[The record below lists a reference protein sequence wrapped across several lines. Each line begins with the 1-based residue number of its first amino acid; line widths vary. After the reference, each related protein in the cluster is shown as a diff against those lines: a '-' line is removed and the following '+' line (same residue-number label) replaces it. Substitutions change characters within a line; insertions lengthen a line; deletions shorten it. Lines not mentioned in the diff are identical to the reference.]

1 MEKRGPAIVSHSS
14 TPDREAAMNS
24 PTEMLEAEHR
34 VIARI
39 VGITPLLAE
48 RLEEGGVIKPDI
60 LQGIVEFMRIYADKC
75 HHGKEEDL
83 LFPALGEKGV
93 PMQGCPI
100 GALVADHVSGRSLVR
115 RLAESAEAYVRNE
128 PEAYEGLIGSLRGIA
143 DLYPGHIWKEDY
155 LLFPMTN
162 KVLNPDELDA
172 LYSEFEKVDLRIG
185 HDSLERLARL
195 AGDLE
200 RQFG

>member
-1 MEKRGPAIVSHSS
+1 
-14 TPDREAAMNS
+14 MNS

-39 VGITPLLAE
+39 VGITPVLAG
-48 RLEEGGVIKPDI
+48 RLEEGDIINPDI
-60 LQGIVEFMRIYADKC
+60 LHGIVEFIRIYADKC
-75 HHGKEEDL
+75 HHGKEEEL

-93 PMQGCPI
+93 PIQGCPI
-100 GALVADHVSGRSLVR
+100 GSLVADHVSGRSLVR
-115 RLAESAEAYVRNE
+115 RLGESAEAYSGNE

-143 DLYPGHIWKEDY
+143 ALYPGHIWKEDY

-162 KVLNPDELDA
+162 KVLNPEELDA
-172 LYSEFEKVDLRIG
+172 LYRQFEQVDIRIG
-185 HDSLERLARL
+185 HDTLDRLALL

>member
-1 MEKRGPAIVSHSS
+1 MK
-14 TPDREAAMNS
+14 S

-34 VIARI
+34 VIARV
-39 VGITPLLAE
+39 VGITPVLVE
-48 RLEEGGVIKPDI
+48 RLEEGGVIEQDI
-60 LQGIVEFMRIYADKC
+60 LKSIVEFMRIYADKC

-83 LFPALGEKGV
+83 LYPALSDKGV

-115 RLAESAEAYVRNE
+115 HLSDFAEAYARNE
-128 PEAYEGLIGSLRGIA
+128 PEAYIGLISSLRGIA
-143 DLYPGHIWKEDY
+143 ALYPGHIWKEDY

-162 KVLNPDELDA
+162 KVMNPEELDT
-172 LYSEFEKVDLRIG
+172 LYRQFEQVDLSIG
-185 HDSLERLARL
+185 HDTLERLTLL

>member
-1 MEKRGPAIVSHSS
+1 MEKRVPAIESHSS

-39 VGITPLLAE
+39 VGITPVLAE
-48 RLEEGGVIKPDI
+48 RLEEGDIIKPDI
-60 LQGIVEFMRIYADKC
+60 LLGIVEFMRIYADKC

-100 GALVADHVSGRSLVR
+100 GSLVADHVSGRSLVR
-115 RLAESAEAYVRNE
+115 RLGESAEAYAGNE

-143 DLYPGHIWKEDY
+143 ALYPGHIWKEDY

-162 KVLNPDELDA
+162 KVLNPEELDA
-172 LYSEFEKVDLRIG
+172 LYRQFEQVDLRIG
-185 HDSLERLARL
+185 HDTLDRLARL

>member
-1 MEKRGPAIVSHSS
+1 MK
-14 TPDREAAMNS
+14 S

-39 VGITPLLAE
+39 VGITPVLAQ
-48 RLEEGGVIKPDI
+48 RLEEGDVIKPDI
-60 LQGIVEFMRIYADKC
+60 LKSIVEFMRIYADKS

-83 LFPALGEKGV
+83 LFAVLSDKGV

-115 RLAESAEAYVRNE
+115 HLSDSAEAYARNE
-128 PEAYEGLIGSLRGIA
+128 PEAYEGLISSLRGIA
-143 DLYPGHIWKEDY
+143 ALYPGHIWKEDY

-162 KVLNPDELDA
+162 KLLSPEELEA
-172 LYSEFEKVDLRIG
+172 LRREFEKADLRIG
-185 HDSLERLARL
+185 HDTLERLARL
-195 AGDLE
+195 ADDLE